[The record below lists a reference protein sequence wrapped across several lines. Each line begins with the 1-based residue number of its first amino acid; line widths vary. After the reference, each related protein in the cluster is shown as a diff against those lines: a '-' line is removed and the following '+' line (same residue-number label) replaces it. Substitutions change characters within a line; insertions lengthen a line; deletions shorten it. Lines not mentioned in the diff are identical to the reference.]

1 MIKSVVYLLLVFVAP
16 ALLVLLLWGVYI
28 MYQWLFTMIGIP
40 HQSELAWIALV
51 VTAGMAIPV
60 LMIINDDM

>member
-1 MIKSVVYLLLVFVAP
+1 MIKNIVYLLLVFVGP
-16 ALLVLLLWGVYI
+16 ALLVVLLWGVYL
-28 MYQWLFTMIGIP
+28 MYQWLFTTIGIP

-60 LMIINDDM
+60 LMIVNDDM